1 MRLYVKDH
9 PEANGRMAQ
18 RGEHG
23 YTLKFPLA
31 SGETLEV
38 MCGEETL
45 NHFRDFLGS
54 MALDDAEVH
63 FIVDGGNNE
72 SSTERK
78 VPE

>member
-9 PEANGRMAQ
+9 PEANGRMVQ

-23 YTLKFPLA
+23 YTLQFPLA

-45 NHFRDFLGS
+45 NYFREFLGS
-54 MALDDAEVH
+54 MDLDEVEIRH
-63 FIVDGGNNE
+63 IVG
-72 SSTERK
+72 
-78 VPE
+78 